1 MVQSVAS
8 MSNAVRTS
16 RKSYARTPNVVEL
29 PRLIEIQLNSFEW
42 FRTEGLKELFE
53 EISPIVSFNPKTNA
67 GSGTSHSRL
76 PCG

>member
-8 MSNAVRTS
+8 MSNAVRTE

-42 FRTEGLKELFE
+42 FRTEGLKELLE
-53 EISPIVSFNPKTNA
+53 EITPIVSFNKNLE
-67 GSGTSHSRL
+67 TSL
-76 PCG
+76 FLPPCG

>member
-8 MSNAVRTS
+8 MSTPVRTT

-42 FRTEGLKELFE
+42 
-53 EISPIVSFNPKTNA
+53 
-67 GSGTSHSRL
+67 
-76 PCG
+76 